1 MKNLV
6 TLFVSHVS
14 HRPSKEALFETGNES
29 SLTRAQHNSTE
40 VNGNDI
46 LNASV
51 GKTRQTSV
59 FPPVFMNTPVLGVG
73 G

>member
-14 HRPSKEALFETGNES
+14 FWPSKAALFEIGNEC
-29 SLTRAQHNSTE
+29 SLTKTEHNSTE
-40 VNGNDI
+40 VNGNDF

-51 GKTRQTSV
+51 GKTRQTSA
-59 FPPVFMNTPVLGVG
+59 FPPVFMNTPV
-73 G
+73 